1 MNIKGILKDKETRQK
16 ILNLIYSI
24 GAVAVFNL
32 ITQIAYWY
40 FKHRL
45 GDESHGVI
53 LSVISLIA
61 ITAGTFGYAVNCA
74 RMLGLEKGRTNN
86 GDYNLILLAM
96 GFLGSLIG
104 IGYLFQLG
112 ITSPV
117 YLILYVVLMY
127 TTMIRY
133 YADVEFRLNV
143 NFFRYMIFYLLISLG
158 YVAGLFVFKLT
169 GIWMLTLILGESLAF
184 LYVLCCGSIFRAPFL
199 KPSEHFRPILASI
212 WFLLISTLI
221 ENVALHA
228 DRIVLLA
235 ITGEGEYVS
244 TYYIASLAGKI
255 IAMLTVPINS
265 LIISYL
271 VRYKGGLTRK
281 LWTVVIGVAIIGGV
295 LGFLGCM
302 LISPVLINLLSLPAP
317 MEALKTALT
326 SDSPVKA
333 LLDQFFFN
341 DSVEAIKYMLP
352 AVLGQIFYFVS
363 GVLALILLRFKGEK
377 KQFIFNTA
385 YAVEFFAVV
394 IVGTLLGDL
403 NGFVWAIVIANA
415 VRFVAAIVW
424 GFLGKKKP
432 PENTEAVEANAQPEA

>member
-16 ILNLIYSI
+16 ILNLIYSV

-40 FKHRL
+40 FKHQL

-74 RMLGLEKGRTNN
+74 RMLGLEKGYTNN

-96 GFLGSLIG
+96 GFIGSLIG

-112 ITSPV
+112 ITNPL
-117 YLILYVVLMY
+117 YLALYVVLMY

-158 YVAGLFVFKLT
+158 YVVGLFVFKVT
-169 GIWMLTLILGESLAF
+169 GIWMLALILGEALAF
-184 LYVLCCGSIFRAPFL
+184 LYVLIRGSIFRAPFF

-221 ENVALHA
+221 ENIALHA

-235 ITGEGEYVS
+235 ITGEGQYVS

-271 VRYKGGLTRK
+271 VRYKGGLTKK
-281 LWTVVIGVAIIGGV
+281 LWTLVIGAALVGGV

-302 LISPVLINLLSLPAP
+302 LISPILINLLSLPAP
-317 MEALKTALT
+317 MEAIKAALG
-326 SDSPVKA
+326 SESPIKA
-333 LLDQFFFN
+333 LFDQFFFN
-341 DSVEAIKYMLP
+341 KSSEAIKYMLP

-363 GVLALILLRFKGEK
+363 SVLTLILLRFKGEK
-377 KQFIFNTA
+377 KQFVFNAA
-385 YAVEFFAVV
+385 YAVEFFAIV
-394 IVGTLLGDL
+394 IAGTLLGGL
-403 NGFVWAIVIANA
+403 NGFVWAIVLANA
-415 VRFVAAIVW
+415 LRFVAAILW
-424 GFLGKKKP
+424 GFLSKKKKD
-432 PENTEAVEANAQPEA
+432 ETVAA